1 MLCRVQIP
9 CHPEGDEAH
18 GATFRHEK
26 VVQPIAV
33 GKAVLQAVGCV
44 DLLLCA
50 WRWYAQFVV
59 VSDVVSELEL

>member
-1 MLCRVQIP
+1 MRCRVQIP

-33 GKAVLQAVGCV
+33 GKAVLQ
-44 DLLLCA
+44 
-50 WRWYAQFVV
+50 WRLALGYGLNKGIAIV
-59 VSDVVSELEL
+59 